1 MENCPISWSSQS
13 KMIAV
18 CWHREGIWYAD
29 TWPLGLGS
37 ILFEW
42 QKSSGRLDGWLFFIS
57 ILKEADIA
65 VAPLTVTSAR
75 EEVVSFTTPFLQTG
89 IGILLRK
96 DTASQ
101 EMSFFHFLA
110 PFSKET
116 WTGLL
121 FAYVLTCFC
130 LFLVARYKWICFTDF
145 VQVRSQF

>member
-1 MENCPISWSSQS
+1 MFNLIPQ
-13 KMIAV
+13 
-18 CWHREGIWYAD
+18 
-29 TWPLGLGS
+29 
-37 ILFEW
+37 
-42 QKSSGRLDGWLFFIS
+42 
-57 ILKEADIA
+57 EADIA
-65 VAPLTVTSAR
+65 VAPLTVTSTR

-96 DTASQ
+96 DTISQ

-130 LFLVARYKWICFTDF
+130 LFLVARYN
-145 VQVRSQF
+145 